1 MVKDRVKAEQE
12 QEKAHKKRERR
23 AAVIKGKLYVWGD
36 LTEHDK
42 NDTEHTIVQPQMKK
56 YDPSMRSNTCFF
68 SDVYPDTIFRKIADV
83 FEEQQQDFEISDKKW
98 RVNYNAVKMMK
109 PKEHDIVD
117 DIDREIR
124 EMEESKANAGGIEMQ
139 EDADI

>member
-98 RVNYNAVKMMK
+98 R
-109 PKEHDIVD
+109 KEQCFKKTKNLPTSGTCL
-117 DIDREIR
+117 ESNS
-124 EMEESKANAGGIEMQ
+124 ESK
-139 EDADI
+139 